1 MKSRH
6 RRLIIGSVIVLAILA
21 YMIYAGMKGAA
32 LYYMTVGELVA
43 NGNGVYEKGM
53 RVSGDVEPGSVRW
66 NAETLQLRFVMT
78 DGTERVDVAYQGG
91 LPDTFREGS
100 PVVVEGTYTG
110 GTFQATVLLAKCP
123 SRYAPAAEAKTE

>member
-6 RRLIIGSVIVLAILA
+6 KRLIAGSAIVLAILA
-21 YMIYAGMKGAA
+21 YMIYAGMKGAT
-32 LYYMTVGELVA
+32 LYYMTVSELVA
-43 NGNGVYEKGM
+43 KGNGVYEKGV
-53 RVSGDVEPGSVRW
+53 RVSGDVEAGSVKWDAR
-66 NAETLQLRFVMT
+66 TLQLRFVMT
-78 DGTERVDVAYQGG
+78 DGSERVDVAYQGG

-123 SRYAPAAEAKTE
+123 SKYGPAPGLQTE